1 MSRYLL
7 PLLLANA
14 ALLAQGTNGTIA
26 GQITDQAG
34 ASIANARVVIQ
45 NEAAGVNRE
54 AVSNANG
61 QYVAYA
67 LPPGQYKITV
77 EQTGFQK
84 LIRTAIE
91 LTAADAITV
100 DLRLPIGDVRQTI
113 EVSAAAP
120 LLQSQTAMVSSLVTN
135 DQMIEMPLKNRTF
148 TSLVLLGPGA
158 YAGSAGNLTTSPY
171 AMRGDTNISVNG
183 SSPQNNSY
191 FIDGMVN
198 RNLWLS
204 TLIMVPTVDAIQ
216 EMRVLTSNYS
226 AEYGIAAGAVTIV
239 QTRSGSNRLRAS
251 AYEFL
256 RNSVLDANQFFNNR
270 LGVAKPA
277 FRRNEFGGTIGGPIR
292 KDRTFFFA
300 DYQGIRVAQPRG
312 SISTIATLAQRDMV
326 ATGNFA
332 ALGSQIIDPSTL
344 TGNLRTPFPANLIP
358 RTRLDP

>member
-1 MSRYLL
+1 MPRYILTFFTVSL
-7 PLLLANA
+7 

-34 ASIANARVVIQ
+34 ASIANARVLIQ

-77 EQTGFQK
+77 EQAGFQK
-84 LIRTAIE
+84 LVRTAIE

-100 DLRLPIGDVRQTI
+100 DLRLAIGDVRQTI
-113 EVSAAAP
+113 EVSEAAP

-204 TLIMVPTVDAIQ
+204 TLIMVPTVDSIQ

-239 QTRSGSNRLRAS
+239 QSLPRERLRVPTQ
-251 AYEFL
+251 L
-256 RNSVLDANQFFNNR
+256 RSRRQSVFQ
-270 LGVAKPA
+270 
-277 FRRNEFGGTIGGPIR
+277 
-292 KDRTFFFA
+292 
-300 DYQGIRVAQPRG
+300 
-312 SISTIATLAQRDMV
+312 
-326 ATGNFA
+326 
-332 ALGSQIIDPSTL
+332 
-344 TGNLRTPFPANLIP
+344 
-358 RTRLDP
+358 